1 MSERIIGKRF
11 QELLDKKNC
20 SQRKFADLAYLSR
33 STISLL
39 CNDKYEKPLYGH
51 TLGQIR
57 DTLIKLGYGGKVME
71 YLYGKIEYDDIDV
84 FTPNSTPARAYK
96 ATEMLTPLLSE
107 IRKSELLEDK
117 RHIRIYGNDRN
128 DFIDMNAAEFESFKF
143 YLVQQIKNSCQNY
156 IDICRRHDENSNLE
170 GYVMG
175 KNGEWQSMRL

>member
-11 QELLDKKNC
+11 QVLLDKKNC
-20 SQRKFADLAYLSR
+20 SQKRFADLAYLSR

-128 DFIDMNAAEFESFKF
+128 DFIDMNAAEFSCFKF
-143 YLVQQIKNSCQNY
+143 FLLRQIEAACQNY
-156 IDICRRHDENSNLE
+156 IDICRDHDNNSNLE
-170 GYVMG
+170 GYVRG
-175 KNGEWQSMRL
+175 ENGEWQSMRL